1 MLSVWRWTS
10 GCSSGEKVDDDDVCA
25 RKSKLGGSTE
35 SSWPSAHIGRAGHMR
50 RRLYELLIESYSL
63 YGMQRRIARRAVL
76 QEGMAFR
83 NRASKYN
90 TGSGKVYRSLSQTE
104 GLAVRISACG
114 LERLASGC
122 VRSAR
127 LYDKDLK
134 CAADGRGG
142 RAKVVCAVSGE
153 VQQCYT
159 TTLHPS
165 PDTVCYTVTATLLII
180 SPPPRHILDFAS
192 VYSRTSHI
200 SAPAPLAS
208 ARSLDFKSSAGIPW
222 ELADVVIS
230 NCCCM
235 CPPDCWARFRGP
247 TPRHHTR
254 HPLRDQT

>member
-1 MLSVWRWTS
+1 MEGSVERENCLRVARRCKISMLSVWRWTS

-76 QEGMAFR
+76 QEGTAFR

-142 RAKVVCAVSGE
+142 RAKVVVCCERRGAAVLLLLFTLIQTPSAIPLLLLFSLFPHRRGISWISL
-153 VQQCYT
+153 QCT
-159 TTLHPS
+159 VELPTSLRPHHSLRHARWISS
-165 PDTVCYTVTATLLII
+165 PRPGYLG
-180 SPPPRHILDFAS
+180 
-192 VYSRTSHI
+192 
-200 SAPAPLAS
+200 
-208 ARSLDFKSSAGIPW
+208 SLRM
-222 ELADVVIS
+222 L
-230 NCCCM
+230 
-235 CPPDCWARFRGP
+235 
-247 TPRHHTR
+247 
-254 HPLRDQT
+254 